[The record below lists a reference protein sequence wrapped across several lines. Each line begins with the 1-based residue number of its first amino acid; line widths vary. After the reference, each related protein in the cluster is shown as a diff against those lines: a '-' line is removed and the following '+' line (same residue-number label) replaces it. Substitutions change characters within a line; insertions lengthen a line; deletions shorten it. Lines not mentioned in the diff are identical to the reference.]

1 VCRKPVDKFGN
12 LFTLKHI
19 LCPQYYWQKLPPITS
34 WLRLGDLSG
43 RPRLKAE
50 SKMPTDLGHEKVSTG
65 ALEPRDGRS
74 VHSALAGGPGLGK
87 ESASTV
93 WNWWKRVWSL
103 PAQHGRFMGWPATVF
118 IVTQLL
124 AGIPLLP
131 YALLNWHT
139 ENSLRFATFLA
150 VALGASVFKVR
161 LPGIQATMS
170 ANFLF
175 ILVGILDL
183 SYPET
188 LLMGCLGG
196 LVQSLWQAKPRPR
209 LIQLLFN
216 FANLGMSITLA
227 NLVFH
232 SHFAYKIGV
241 RWPLLLAAASTTYF
255 AMNTMSVSGI
265 IAMTERRNPI
275 LVWKECYLWS
285 FPYYLLG
292 ALIAGGV
299 SIINRSFGWQVAILV
314 LPVVYWIYRSYR
326 TYLDRLEAEK
336 KHTEAIADL
345 HLRTIEALSLAIEA
359 KDHNTHDHLRRVQ
372 TYAMQIGKD
381 LKVTESE
388 LNAIRAAA
396 MLHDIGK
403 LAVPEQI
410 LSKPGRL
417 TPEEFEKLKIHPI
430 VGAEIL
436 DRVQFPYPV
445 VPIVRSHHEKW
456 NGTGYPDGLTGE
468 AIPIG
473 ARILSAVDCFD
484 ALTSERP
491 YRRAVS
497 ADEAMALLR
506 TERGRSYDPRVVDC
520 IALRYKELE
529 EVVSRSTREGS
540 PFELLSKVDRSVA
553 PSAGFAEMPDEAE
566 VRAASF
572 LVSIVSA
579 RQEAQLLF
587 ELAQTLGNSLSL
599 RETLSVVAVRLKQM
613 IPYDAIVFYI
623 YEDGKLMPRYVH
635 GVDYDLFT
643 AIEMPL
649 GQGVSGW
656 VAQTEKP
663 IINGDPAAETKY
675 LGDRARVSV
684 LQSVLS
690 VPLRGRDG
698 AAGALSLYL
707 RAKHGFTKD
716 HLRLLL
722 AASSKLGLSVENALQ
737 FEKAQDTAST
747 DFLTELPNA
756 RWICVHLEQEIARSR
771 RSGAPLAVLLSD
783 LNGFKSVNDTFGHLV
798 GNKLLQQI
806 SKNLKNA
813 CREYDQVGRL
823 GGDEFVFVLP
833 ELTKEGAEELR
844 PRLELAVEEAGQS
857 ICGAKVVTASI
868 GCAFYP
874 KDGSTAEEL
883 LSEADRRMYEAKETY
898 YKLRREAP
906 RLRVG

>member
-1 VCRKPVDKFGN
+1 MPK
-12 LFTLKHI
+12 
-19 LCPQYYWQKLPPITS
+19 
-34 WLRLGDLSG
+34 DLVG
-43 RPRLKAE
+43 YENVAAGAHEGAE
-50 SKMPTDLGHEKVSTG
+50 
-65 ALEPRDGRS
+65 GRS
-74 VHSALAGGPGLGK
+74 VGSPRRGMFDFRN
-87 ESASTV
+87 ESGRRV
-93 WNWWKRVWSL
+93 VKWWKGVWSL
-103 PAQHGRFMGWPATVF
+103 PGQQGRFRRWPATTF
-118 IVTQLL
+118 IVIQVL
-124 AGIPLLP
+124 AGIPLVP
-131 YALLNWHT
+131 YALVHWHT
-139 ENSLRFATFLA
+139 ENSLRFASFLA
-150 VALGASVFKVR
+150 VAVGASVLKVR

-183 SYPET
+183 SYSET

-196 LVQSLWQAKPRPR
+196 LVQTLWQSKPRPR
-209 LIQLLFN
+209 LIQILFN
-216 FANLGMSITLA
+216 FANLALSISLA
-227 NLVFH
+227 NSVFH
-232 SHFAYKIGV
+232 SHFAYNIGL
-241 RWPLLLAAASTTYF
+241 RWPLLLAIASATYF

-285 FPYYLLG
+285 FPYYMLG

-299 SIINRSFGWQVAILV
+299 SIINRSLGWQVTILV

-336 KHTEAIADL
+336 KHTEEIADL

-359 KDHNTHDHLRRVQ
+359 KDHNTHDHLKRVQ
-372 TYAMQIGKD
+372 TYAVQIGKD
-381 LKVTESE
+381 LNVTESE

-403 LAVPEQI
+403 LAVPEHI

-417 TPEEFEKLKIHPI
+417 TPEEFEKLKIHPV
-430 VGAEIL
+430 VGAQIL

-456 NGTGYPDGLTGE
+456 NGTGYPDGLSGE
-468 AIPIG
+468 TIPVG

-491 YRRAVS
+491 YRRAIS
-497 ADEAMALLR
+497 AQEAMALLHA
-506 TERGRSYDPRVVDC
+506 ESGQSYDPGVVEC
-520 IALRYKELE
+520 IERRYKELE
-529 EVVSRSTREGS
+529 EEVSRSTAEGS
-540 PFELLSKVDRSVA
+540 PLELLSKVDRPVA
-553 PSAGFAEMPDEAE
+553 PSAGFAEVPNEAE

-572 LVSIVSA
+572 LASIVSA

-599 RETLSVVAVRLKQM
+599 RETLSVVAVRLKEM
-613 IPYDAIVFYI
+613 IPYEAIVFYV
-623 YEDGKLMPRYVH
+623 YEDRKLIPRYVH

-643 AIEMPL
+643 SIEIPL

-690 VPLRGRDG
+690 VPLRGREG
-698 AAGALSLYL
+698 AAGVLSLYL

-737 FEKAQDTAST
+737 YERAQDTAST

-771 RSGAPLAVLLSD
+771 RNGTTLAVLLSD
-783 LNGFKSVNDTFGHLV
+783 LNGFKSVNDNFGHLI
-798 GNKLLQQI
+798 GNKLLQEI
-806 SKNLKNA
+806 AKNLKNA

-833 ELTKEGAEELR
+833 ELTKEGAEELK
-844 PRLELAVEEAGQS
+844 PRLELAVEEASQA
-857 ICGAKVVTASI
+857 ICGTKAVTTSI

-874 KDGSTAEEL
+874 NDGFTAEEL
-883 LSEADRRMYEAKETY
+883 LSEADRRMYETKETY
-898 YKLRREAP
+898 YKLRPEVP
-906 RLRVG
+906 RLQVG

>member
-1 VCRKPVDKFGN
+1 
-12 LFTLKHI
+12 
-19 LCPQYYWQKLPPITS
+19 
-34 WLRLGDLSG
+34 
-43 RPRLKAE
+43 
-50 SKMPTDLGHEKVSTG
+50 MPG
-65 ALEPRDGRS
+65 
-74 VHSALAGGPGLGK
+74 
-87 ESASTV
+87 
-93 WNWWKRVWSL
+93 
-103 PAQHGRFMGWPATVF
+103 QHGRFMGWPAATF
-118 IVTQLL
+118 IVTQVLV
-124 AGIPLLP
+124 GIPLLP
-131 YALLNWHT
+131 YALLQWHT
-139 ENSLRFATFLA
+139 ENPLRFASFLG

-196 LVQSLWQAKPRPR
+196 LVQTLWQSKPRPR
-209 LIQLLFN
+209 FVQLLFN
-216 FANLGMSITLA
+216 FANLAISISLA

-232 SHFAYKIGV
+232 SPYAYNLGL
-241 RWPLLLAAASTTYF
+241 RWPLLLAAASTVYF

-265 IAMTERRNPI
+265 IAMTERRNPVM
-275 LVWKECYLWS
+275 VWKECYLWS

-299 SIINRSFGWQVAILV
+299 SIINRSLGWQVAILV

-359 KDHNTHDHLRRVQ
+359 KDHNTHDHLKRVQ

-381 LKVTESE
+381 FSLGESE

-403 LAVPEQI
+403 LAVPEHI
-410 LSKPGRL
+410 VSKPGKL
-417 TPEEFEKLKIHPI
+417 TPEEFEKMKIHPI
-430 VGAEIL
+430 IGAEIL
-436 DRVQFPYPV
+436 EQVEFPYPV

-456 NGTGYPDGLTGE
+456 NGTGYPDGLSGE

-491 YRRAVS
+491 YRRAMS
-497 ADEAMALLR
+497 TDEAMALLR
-506 TERGRSYDPRVVDC
+506 AESGQSYDPRVVAC
-520 IALRYKELE
+520 LERRYKELE
-529 EVVSRSTREGS
+529 EEVSRSKRQGS
-540 PFELLSKVDRSVA
+540 PLELLSKVNRPVA
-553 PSAGFAEMPDEAE
+553 PSAGFADVPNEAE

-572 LVSIVSA
+572 LASIVSA

-599 RETLSVVAVRLKQM
+599 RETLSVVAVRLKEM

-623 YEDGKLMPRYVH
+623 YEEGKLIPRYVH

-643 AIEMPL
+643 SIEIPL

-675 LGDRARVSV
+675 LGERAQIPV

-698 AAGALSLYL
+698 AAGVLSLYL
-707 RAKHGFTKD
+707 RAKQGFTKD

-737 FEKAQDTAST
+737 YERAQDTAST

-771 RSGAPLAVLLSD
+771 RNGTPLAVLLSD
-783 LNGFKSVNDTFGHLV
+783 LNGFKNVNDNFGHLV
-798 GNKLLQQI
+798 GNKLLQEI
-806 SKNLKNA
+806 AKNLKNA
-813 CREYDQVGRL
+813 CREYDHVGRL

-833 ELTKEGAEELR
+833 ELSKEGAEELKL
-844 PRLELAVEEAGQS
+844 RLAVAVEEAGQS
-857 ICGAKVVTASI
+857 ICGTKVVTASI

-874 KDGSTAEEL
+874 KDGSSAEEL
-883 LSEADRRMYEAKETY
+883 LSEADHRMYEIKEAFY
-898 YKLRREAP
+898 RQGSEAS
-906 RLRVG
+906 RLQVS

>member
-1 VCRKPVDKFGN
+1 MLEDF
-12 LFTLKHI
+12 
-19 LCPQYYWQKLPPITS
+19 
-34 WLRLGDLSG
+34 LG
-43 RPRLKAE
+43 RRN
-50 SKMPTDLGHEKVSTG
+50 VSEG
-65 ALEPRDGRS
+65 ALEPRSRRS
-74 VHSALAGGPGLGK
+74 VDSTGVGK
-87 ESASTV
+87 RRFGEESAKSI
-93 WNWWKRVWSL
+93 WDWWKRFWSL
-103 PAQHGRFMGWPATVF
+103 PAQHGRFMGWPAAIF
-118 IVTQLL
+118 IVTQVC

-131 YALLNWHT
+131 FALLHWHS
-139 ENSLRFATFLA
+139 ENALRFASFLA
-150 VALGASVFKVR
+150 VALGASLFKVR

-196 LVQSLWQAKPRPR
+196 LVQTLWQSKPRPR
-209 LIQLLFN
+209 LIQVLFN
-216 FANLGMSITLA
+216 FANLAISISLA

-232 SHFAYKIGV
+232 SHLAFNVGL

-275 LVWKECYLWS
+275 SVWKECYLWS

-299 SIINRSFGWQVAILV
+299 SIINRSLGWQVAILV

-381 LKVTESE
+381 LNVTESE

-403 LAVPEQI
+403 LAVPEHI

-417 TPEEFEKLKIHPI
+417 TPEEFEKLKIHPV

-445 VPIVRSHHEKW
+445 VPIVRSHHERW
-456 NGTGYPDGLTGE
+456 NGTGYPDGLSGE

-497 ADEAMALLR
+497 ADEAMAVLR
-506 TERGRSYDPRVVDC
+506 TECGQSYDPRVVEC
-520 IALRYKELE
+520 IERRYKELE
-529 EVVSRSTREGS
+529 EEVSRSVGEGS
-540 PFELLSKVDRSVA
+540 PLELLSKVDRLVA

-572 LVSIVSA
+572 LASIVSA

-599 RETLSVVAVRLKQM
+599 RETLSVVAVRLKEM
-613 IPYDAIVFYI
+613 IPYDSVVFYI
-623 YEDGKLMPRYVH
+623 YEEGKLVPRYVH

-643 AIEMPL
+643 SLEIPL

-675 LGDRARVSV
+675 LGDRAQVPV

-698 AAGALSLYL
+698 AAGVLSLYL
-707 RAKHGFTKD
+707 RARQGFTKD

-756 RWICVHLEQEIARSR
+756 RSICVHLEQEIARSR
-771 RSGAPLAVLLSD
+771 RNGIPLAVLLSD
-783 LNGFKSVNDTFGHLV
+783 LNGFKSVNDNFGHLV
-798 GNKLLQQI
+798 GNKLLQEI
-806 SKNLKNA
+806 AKNLKNA

-823 GGDEFVFVLP
+823 GGDEFVFILP
-833 ELTKEGAEELR
+833 ELTKEGAEELM

-883 LSEADRRMYEAKETY
+883 LSEADRRMYETKETY
-898 YKLRREAP
+898 YRLRREIP
-906 RLRVG
+906 RLQVG